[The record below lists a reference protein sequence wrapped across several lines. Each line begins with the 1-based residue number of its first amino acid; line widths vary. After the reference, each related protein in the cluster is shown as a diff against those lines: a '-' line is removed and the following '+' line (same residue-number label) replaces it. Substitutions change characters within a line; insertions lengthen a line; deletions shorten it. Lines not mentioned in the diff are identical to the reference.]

1 MALKTF
7 CEIASKTLIP
17 SLRALIAVT
26 LIEKY
31 NMTQVEVAKK
41 LGITQPAI
49 SYYMHHKRG
58 RKAIDVLKNNDK
70 IRKLVE
76 ETVDKIYSET
86 KQGVVRD
93 LFCNL
98 CMKIRNDPDLVRYVE
113 QYVIRKTG

>member
-58 RKAIDVLKNNDK
+58 RKALDILKNNDK

-86 KQGVVRD
+86 NQRAVRD
-93 LFCNL
+93 LFCSL

-113 QYVIRKTG
+113 EHVISKTG